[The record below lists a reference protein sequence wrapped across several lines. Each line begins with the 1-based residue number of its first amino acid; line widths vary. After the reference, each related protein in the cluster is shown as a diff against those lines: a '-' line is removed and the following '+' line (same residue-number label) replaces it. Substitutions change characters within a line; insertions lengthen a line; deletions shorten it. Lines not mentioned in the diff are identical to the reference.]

1 MHDSTRE
8 RLREISRGAAPRIEQ
23 PADIAV
29 QLAPHQVVAAEYAS
43 LAPRMILS
51 DHSGTGKDYCAIAAL
66 TEAGHRPLLIS
77 APPLLLP
84 VWREHFERALP
95 DWSIVEFERSGDITR
110 GTLRGP
116 DVVLLRHRQLSSAP
130 EILAE
135 ARFRGLI
142 LDQCQMLA
150 CSWSRLAIAAR
161 QVVAALP
168 DESRVVASSS
178 QAWATPRCL
187 ASVLEVLGLLDC
199 NPAIAAIRHKRSW
212 NEVSDAAELL
222 DELRGECLLARST
235 DAVLALLAGDG
246 ARPLVV

>member
-23 PADIAV
+23 PAGMAV
-29 QLAPHQVVAAEYAS
+29 QLAPHQVAAAEYAS

-66 TEAGHRPLLIS
+66 MEAGHRPLLVS
-77 APPLLLP
+77 APPVLLP

-95 DWSIVEFERSGDITR
+95 DWSVVEFERSGDITR

-116 DVVLLRHRQLSSAP
+116 DVVLVRHRQLSNTS
-130 EILAE
+130 ELLAG
-135 ARFRGLI
+135 AGFGGLI
-142 LDQCQMLA
+142 FDQCQMLA

-187 ASVLEVLGLLDC
+187 ASVLEFLGLLDR
-199 NPAIAAIRHKRSW
+199 NPTIAAIRHKRSW
-212 NEVSDAAELL
+212 DEVSEAAELL
-222 DELRGECLLARST
+222 DELRGQCLLARSA
-235 DAVLALLAGDG
+235 DSVLALLAGDG
-246 ARPLVV
+246 ACPLVG